1 MLVHDIKGGALTPN
15 PSATIA
21 WATRGIYCTLVSSI
35 FRYRRRAPRPV
46 LLYDS
51 FATET
56 LLLALLT
63 RGKHHGFKRFAKA
76 LGVAHP

>member
-1 MLVHDIKGGALTPN
+1 MLVHDIKGGRPDAQPPLQQLHGPREE
-15 PSATIA
+15 SIA
-21 WATRGIYCTLVSSI
+21 PWCRRYFGIDAGRL
-35 FRYRRRAPRPV
+35 A

>member
-1 MLVHDIKGGALTPN
+1 
-15 PSATIA
+15 
-21 WATRGIYCTLVSSI
+21 
-35 FRYRRRAPRPV
+35 
-46 LLYDS
+46 LYDS